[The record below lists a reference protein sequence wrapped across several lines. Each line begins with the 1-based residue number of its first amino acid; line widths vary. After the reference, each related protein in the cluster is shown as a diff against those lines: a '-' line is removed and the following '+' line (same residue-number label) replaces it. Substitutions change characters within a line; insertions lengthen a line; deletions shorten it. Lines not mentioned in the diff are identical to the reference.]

1 MEVSS
6 AGTSRFAYDDGLLLR
21 AENAEIKVAF
31 KRDAAGRVIKETQG
45 GQDIVRPNGKE
56 VSFAYDAL
64 GRRIRKTYA
73 GTTTHFVWD
82 GNVPLHEWTEE
93 AESEESEMVTWLF
106 EQDTFVPAAKLIAN
120 GECFSIISDYLGTPL
135 QAYDKR
141 GNKVWEQEQD
151 IYGRQRKRP
160 SAFIPFKYQ
169 GQYEDIE
176 TGLYYNRFRYYDPN
190 AGSYISQDPIG
201 LAGGD
206 NLYAYVPNPSSYI
219 DIFGLSGQ
227 RWMTKTKK
235 DGTPYKKP
243 GPKTKGTG
251 AHNEKTEEIIK
262 RESAKPGVTHIG
274 GGMEKTENIINT
286 PNGSKPY
293 RRMDASFKRADGSIY
308 HINVGR
314 TLEDGKT
321 GIKRERQALED
332 VLNAGYDV
340 SFEGYGKD
348 SDFKTK
354 KNKQSLNRLCLISM
368 LLCRWLILYHTLMM
382 LS

>member
-1 MEVSS
+1 M
-6 AGTSRFAYDDGLLLR
+6 
-21 AENAEIKVAF
+21 
-31 KRDAAGRVIKETQG
+31 
-45 GQDIVRPNGKE
+45 
-56 VSFAYDAL
+56 
-64 GRRIRKTYA
+64 
-73 GTTTHFVWD
+73 
-82 GNVPLHEWTEE
+82 
-93 AESEESEMVTWLF
+93 
-106 EQDTFVPAAKLIAN
+106 
-120 GECFSIISDYLGTPL
+120 
-135 QAYDKR
+135 
-141 GNKVWEQEQD
+141 
-151 IYGRQRKRP
+151 
-160 SAFIPFKYQ
+160 
-169 GQYEDIE
+169 
-176 TGLYYNRFRYYDPN
+176 
-190 AGSYISQDPIG
+190 
-201 LAGGD
+201 
-206 NLYAYVPNPSSYI
+206 
-219 DIFGLSGQ
+219 SGQ

-354 KNKQSLNRLCLISM
+354 KTNN
-368 LLCRWLILYHTLMM
+368 H
-382 LS
+382 